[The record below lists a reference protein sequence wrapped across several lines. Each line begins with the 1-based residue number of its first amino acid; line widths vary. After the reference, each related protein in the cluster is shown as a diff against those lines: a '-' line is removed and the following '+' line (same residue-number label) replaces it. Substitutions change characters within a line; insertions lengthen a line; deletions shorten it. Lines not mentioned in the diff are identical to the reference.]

1 MKNLRKHVNE
11 FDQARHRYEIMLQ
24 QKKRT
29 EERKRLAHSGES
41 QTEARPSIFKV
52 DTGKRRPA

>member
-1 MKNLRKHVNE
+1 MEACVKNLRKHVNE

-29 EERKRLAHSGES
+29 EERKRLAHSGAS
-41 QTEARPSIFKV
+41 QEETRSSLFKV
-52 DTGKRRPA
+52 HPKA